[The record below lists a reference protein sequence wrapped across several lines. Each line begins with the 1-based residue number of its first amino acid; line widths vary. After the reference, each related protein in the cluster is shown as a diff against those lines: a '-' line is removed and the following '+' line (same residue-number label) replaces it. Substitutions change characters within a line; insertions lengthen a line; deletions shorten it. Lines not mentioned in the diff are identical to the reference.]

1 MPSDTKP
8 NESINQDRLTLR
20 LFVGGAS
27 PRSLRAIAAVR
38 RICEAARAGRY
49 DLEVIDIF
57 LNPEATL
64 RDQIVAVPTLLRMAP
79 EPKRWLVGDMSET
92 SSLAANLGLAYG

>member
-1 MPSDTKP
+1 M
-8 NESINQDRLTLR
+8 
-20 LFVGGAS
+20 
-27 PRSLRAIAAVR
+27 
-38 RICEAARAGRY
+38 
-49 DLEVIDIF
+49 IDIF